1 MPLASFVRR
10 IFRTENFQA
19 IALLIGVLHI
29 PFFPCI
35 WGNRTLMASA
45 QDAPSITGSGAWYG
59 PPGGSRFSRTLDN
72 GGGGFLGEPNLLLLR
87 HQYFHEW
94 VAPLWNPYQG
104 YGSPLAADQQSQPF
118 YPLTLALLLHIGPRS
133 YNWFLLFRLFLA
145 GIGSYFYL
153 RYFVSFWAG
162 IAGGIT
168 SMLAGYYILFLTMPQ
183 LSVEVLLPASLFA
196 AEYLLRKRSPASIV
210 AFAVV
215 LLLIFLGGMPESALL
230 LCVLLYAYLL
240 FRILSDVNL
249 RASCMSVV
257 VRLVAATVAGLALA
271 SFFLLPFW
279 EFMHRSFDLHQPRN
293 VGGAV
298 TGVFAD
304 HFGLSIFT
312 YIFPLLYG
320 PPFQGEFAL
329 RNYFGLI
336 AAFLLI
342 VAVIAALH
350 KKSVTDSPLRAITC
364 FFFCFTILL
373 VSKRYGLPGL
383 NAIGNLSF
391 FQMLNFPKYEEALL
405 SICVSMLGAI
415 GVERLLRHQ
424 VSVRVQATAFV
435 VTALLI
441 PLARWL
447 CRETVRHEIEEL
459 HVRAVIPFMATL
471 IPSIAIVGLGV
482 VLAFSWRR
490 ISTIGPDVRLGVGLA
505 ALIAVE
511 MSCSYIMPTH
521 YWHNKLARMQH
532 NAFAGAPY
540 IDVLKRVTGNSRVF
554 ARDGLLFPNWA
565 SAFQLYDI
573 RNLDAMYEKRYLPF
587 VQAFFSD
594 QKNVQYDLGD
604 RFNGTGNY
612 ELITPLAERLLQLS
626 SVEYIATIRPFTV
639 PNRMIDEMMEQ
650 NRGHLIPGK
659 EVAIASKA
667 FVLSGEAR
675 DALGEHPP
683 YERMPYRIH
692 VPSDPKEI
700 FNFSYALDPAV
711 FDKTNSD
718 GVEFV
723 VELKDLSGSITPR
736 FSRYIDPK
744 HDAQERRWIDGQID
758 LSTYRN
764 QTVELLFT
772 TTPGPKGN
780 TAYDWAAWSNFHFE
794 GQPPGPVPPFHLIYN
809 AEAKIYRYEAPLP
822 RAAIYYRAALT
833 HGESETLRKLA
844 DPSLNVF
851 ETIVLDE
858 SELTAEQR
866 AQVTDI
872 NRQVP
877 VHLKA
882 ASIRSY
888 QSQDVQI
895 EASLDR
901 AGILV
906 LNDTAYPGWV
916 AELDGRH
923 IPWIKANY
931 LFRGVLLPPGKH
943 TVRFRYRPASFR
955 HGVALGGLALAGLL
969 AVGILRPRRRPNL

>member
-1 MPLASFVRR
+1 
-10 IFRTENFQA
+10 
-19 IALLIGVLHI
+19 
-29 PFFPCI
+29 
-35 WGNRTLMASA
+35 
-45 QDAPSITGSGAWYG
+45 
-59 PPGGSRFSRTLDN
+59 
-72 GGGGFLGEPNLLLLR
+72 
-87 HQYFHEW
+87 
-94 VAPLWNPYQG
+94 
-104 YGSPLAADQQSQPF
+104 
-118 YPLTLALLLHIGPRS
+118 
-133 YNWFLLFRLFLA
+133 
-145 GIGSYFYL
+145 
-153 RYFVSFWAG
+153 
-162 IAGGIT
+162 
-168 SMLAGYYILFLTMPQ
+168 
-183 LSVEVLLPASLFA
+183 
-196 AEYLLRKRSPASIV
+196 
-210 AFAVV
+210 
-215 LLLIFLGGMPESALL
+215 
-230 LCVLLYAYLL
+230 
-240 FRILSDVNL
+240 
-249 RASCMSVV
+249 
-257 VRLVAATVAGLALA
+257 
-271 SFFLLPFW
+271 
-279 EFMHRSFDLHQPRN
+279 
-293 VGGAV
+293 
-298 TGVFAD
+298 
-304 HFGLSIFT
+304 
-312 YIFPLLYG
+312 
-320 PPFQGEFAL
+320 
-329 RNYFGLI
+329 
-336 AAFLLI
+336 
-342 VAVIAALH
+342 
-350 KKSVTDSPLRAITC
+350 
-364 FFFCFTILL
+364 
-373 VSKRYGLPGL
+373 
-383 NAIGNLSF
+383 
-391 FQMLNFPKYEEALL
+391 
-405 SICVSMLGAI
+405 
-415 GVERLLRHQ
+415 
-424 VSVRVQATAFV
+424 
-435 VTALLI
+435 
-441 PLARWL
+441 
-447 CRETVRHEIEEL
+447 
-459 HVRAVIPFMATL
+459 
-471 IPSIAIVGLGV
+471 
-482 VLAFSWRR
+482 
-490 ISTIGPDVRLGVGLA
+490 
-505 ALIAVE
+505 
-511 MSCSYIMPTH
+511 
-521 YWHNKLARMQH
+521 
-532 NAFAGAPY
+532 
-540 IDVLKRVTGNSRVF
+540 
-554 ARDGLLFPNWA
+554 
-565 SAFQLYDI
+565 
-573 RNLDAMYEKRYLPF
+573 
-587 VQAFFSD
+587 
-594 QKNVQYDLGD
+594 
-604 RFNGTGNY
+604 
-612 ELITPLAERLLQLS
+612 
-626 SVEYIATIRPFTV
+626 
-639 PNRMIDEMMEQ
+639 
-650 NRGHLIPGK
+650 
-659 EVAIASKA
+659 
-667 FVLSGEAR
+667 
-675 DALGEHPP
+675 
-683 YERMPYRIH
+683 MPYRIH